1 MNIEDKIKRYLNI
14 SKNNFV
20 IFLFHGVVQKNLFEV
35 RNYKK
40 KHILK
45 LEFLNILKL
54 LKKRGNVLSLDEIFY
69 SIKNHIDLPKNTYA
83 ITFDDG
89 FENNYSLAAP
99 ILDDLNLPSTFYF
112 STDFIENNS
121 MSWIDQIEYCVE
133 LKRKGEV
140 YIPWL
145 KKKIGFDSL
154 KSKINLLDNIRYFLK
169 NNFGFNIKNFVN
181 LFFDECGIKII
192 HHSNTSIDKKINW
205 KQTNILKKHHL
216 FNVGGHS
223 HEHLSLGLL
232 SNKHSIIQIKK
243 SFKLFKK
250 RINLDLQHYSYPEG
264 RKIDY
269 NKSII
274 SLLKS
279 RGIKLCPTAI
289 EGKNN
294 SNTGLFDLK
303 RILI

>member
-1 MNIEDKIKRYLNI
+1 MLDKIKKYLHI
-14 SKNNFV
+14 PRNNFV
-20 IFLFHGVVQKNLFEV
+20 IFLLHGVIEKNLFEV
-35 RNYKK
+35 RNYNK

-45 LEFLNILKL
+45 KKFIKILRL
-54 LKKRGNVLSLDEIFY
+54 LKKRGNVLSLDEILY
-69 SIKNHIDLPKNTYA
+69 NIKNNINLPKNTYA

-112 STDFIENNS
+112 STDFIESNT
-121 MSWIDQIEYCVE
+121 MSWIDKIEYCVE
-133 LKRKGEV
+133 LKKKGEV

-145 KKKIGFDSL
+145 KRKIQFNSK
-154 KSKINLLDNIRYFLK
+154 KSKIYLLENIRYFVK
-169 NNFGFNIKNFVN
+169 NNFGFDINNFVN
-181 LFFDECGIKII
+181 HFFNQCNIKII
-192 HHSNTSIDKKINW
+192 NHSNINIDKKINW
-205 KQTNILKKHHL
+205 KQTSLLKNHRL
-216 FNVGGHS
+216 FKVGGHS

-232 SNKHSIIQIKK
+232 SGKESTLQIRK
-243 SFKLFKK
+243 SFRLFKK
-250 RINLDLQHYSYPEG
+250 RINLNLDHYSYPEG

-274 SLLKS
+274 TTLKS
-279 RGIKLCPTAI
+279 SGIKLCPTAI

-294 SNTGLFDLK
+294 LNSSLFDLK